1 MIVRAMIA
9 SGTNNMKKKVVV
21 YSRRSLLLWTIWIY
35 DDTPTCRK
43 DALKFRFQCLSW
55 SLFHIDTVAIV
66 SAPSASLYTSP
77 PIASSCVRANF
88 IRHTRRFF
96 SDSAGSAPRERA
108 QPTKGKEGKGQK
120 GAQITSAQPCRMLH
134 RPSRAAQ
141 RAATPSV
148 RSLSAS
154 YYYSTVGHTL
164 AACVF
169 HVPRFAPDEEEAE
182 DEDAGGT
189 RDTPKKRKSG
199 MLTRT
204 GHWRRKKKNR
214 RRGEG
219 KREKLPRMNTRFRT
233 KHSADI
239 RRIFLRDR
247 PYFFLRLK
255 ERNREYKGTFQ
266 AITLFNLHL
275 IYTSYKIL
283 NNLEFILSIILYAIT
298 WLNIMEGHMLINR
311 Y

>member
-1 MIVRAMIA
+1 VCGRTSFVIYADFSPIA
-9 SGTNNMKKKVVV
+9 PVLRPEKELSQLRGKKK
-21 YSRRSLLLWTIWIY
+21 RR
-35 DDTPTCRK
+35 
-43 DALKFRFQCLSW
+43 
-55 SLFHIDTVAIV
+55 
-66 SAPSASLYTSP
+66 
-77 PIASSCVRANF
+77 
-88 IRHTRRFF
+88 
-96 SDSAGSAPRERA
+96 
-108 QPTKGKEGKGQK
+108 QK

-134 RPSRAAQ
+134 RPSRAVQ
-141 RAATPSV
+141 RAATSSV

-214 RRGEG
+214 CRGEG
-219 KREKLPRMNTRFRT
+219 KREKLLRMNARFRT

-255 ERNREYKGTFQ
+255 ERSREYKGTLQ
-266 AITLFNLHL
+266 TITLFNLHFV
-275 IYTSYKIL
+275 YSPYKIL
-283 NNLEFILSIILYAIT
+283 NLYC
-298 WLNIMEGHMLINR
+298 R
-311 Y
+311 